1 MVMQSVVM
9 AQLFGG
15 GGTGGST
22 ASTILSLVP
31 FALIFVIFYFLVIL
45 PQQKRAKQQKALLE
59 ALKKGDKVVTASGI
73 WGTVTNLGKATVTLQ
88 IADTTKIR
96 IQRDQIARLRGGD
109 DEEKGRRPAV
119 RREEEE
125 LGPDDR
131 VDADLREQTGED
143 GGETGNEDGG
153 RNHAPMRCDSRFV
166 TGDHAEVG
174 GHQWQHAR
182 VRERCDA
189 GAEQRD
195 VRAGVHVMT
204 IACGELVATPRRA
217 RMVSSVWS

>member
-15 GGTGGST
+15 GGTGGSGST

-96 IQRDQIARLRGGD
+96 IQRDQIARLRGGE
-109 DEEKGRRPAV
+109 DEEK
-119 RREEEE
+119 
-125 LGPDDR
+125 DK
-131 VDADLREQTGED
+131 
-143 GGETGNEDGG
+143 
-153 RNHAPMRCDSRFV
+153 DS
-166 TGDHAEVG
+166 
-174 GHQWQHAR
+174 
-182 VRERCDA
+182 
-189 GAEQRD
+189 
-195 VRAGVHVMT
+195 
-204 IACGELVATPRRA
+204 
-217 RMVSSVWS
+217 

>member
-15 GGTGGST
+15 SGTGGSGST

-88 IADTTKIR
+88 IADTAKIR
-96 IQRDQIARLRGGD
+96 IQRDQIARLRGGE
-109 DEEKGRRPAV
+109 DEEK
-119 RREEEE
+119 
-125 LGPDDR
+125 DK
-131 VDADLREQTGED
+131 
-143 GGETGNEDGG
+143 
-153 RNHAPMRCDSRFV
+153 DS
-166 TGDHAEVG
+166 
-174 GHQWQHAR
+174 
-182 VRERCDA
+182 
-189 GAEQRD
+189 
-195 VRAGVHVMT
+195 
-204 IACGELVATPRRA
+204 
-217 RMVSSVWS
+217 